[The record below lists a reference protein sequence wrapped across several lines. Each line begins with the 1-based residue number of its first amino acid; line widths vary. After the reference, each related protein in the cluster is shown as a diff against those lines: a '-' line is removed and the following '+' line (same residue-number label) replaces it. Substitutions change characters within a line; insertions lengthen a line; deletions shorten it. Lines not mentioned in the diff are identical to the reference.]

1 MRFPDSKAAKIITL
15 FSETPF
21 CHFSVEQCGTGLI
34 HDSYPVASRSYVNIT
49 IEARSR
55 SGSPSVT
62 FSTFRPPR
70 AIQIDYA

>member
-1 MRFPDSKAAKIITL
+1 MRFPDSKAAKIIIL

-55 SGSPSVT
+55 GAAPLRSRFPLSVLRVQ
-62 FSTFRPPR
+62 SK
-70 AIQIDYA
+70 